1 MSAWEK
7 DIEEK
12 TDILRKMVRINTI
25 TLEVMVSQIIKLKE
39 EIVELKKTELE
50 FRKKQM
56 RE

>member
-39 EIVELKKTELE
+39 EIVELKKIEME